1 MTVLAMLLLL
11 ADLRTDIQ
19 SKSGFVA
26 YRIPTNGEHHVCWGS
41 VLDSEPYVVFEV
53 ENGRIIDLRISSPG
67 CDEFRPVQVL
77 QSVSGK
83 ESAALLR
90 ELVDGER
97 RIAKKAIH
105 ALGMHRDF
113 PDDDLI
119 RIARTHA
126 SRDIR
131 SNAIFWVGQRA
142 GVKSAAALRESVDN
156 DPDAEVRTKAV
167 FAISQLP
174 DDQSIPLLI
183 ELMRTHKNREVRK
196 KSAFWLGQKNDPRAL
211 QALEDVLLH

>member
-19 SKSGFVA
+19 AKSGFVA
-26 YRIPTNGEHHVCWGS
+26 FRIPTTGENHVCWGS
-41 VLDSEPYVVFEV
+41 GLDSEPYAVFEV
-53 ENGRIIDLRISSPG
+53 ENGRIIDLRLSSPG
-67 CDEFRPVQVL
+67 CDEFRNVMLL
-77 QSVSGK
+77 QPAGK
-83 ESAALLR
+83 ESVALLR

-97 RIAKKAIH
+97 RIGKRAIN

-113 PDDDLI
+113 PDEDLI
-119 RIARTHA
+119 NIARRHA
-126 SRDIR
+126 SADVR
-131 SNAIFWVGQRA
+131 SQAIFWVGQRA
-142 GVKSAAALRESVDN
+142 GRKSAAALRDSVDN

-196 KSAFWLGQKNDPRAL
+196 KSAFWLGQKQDPRAL
-211 QALEDVLLH
+211 QALEDVLMH